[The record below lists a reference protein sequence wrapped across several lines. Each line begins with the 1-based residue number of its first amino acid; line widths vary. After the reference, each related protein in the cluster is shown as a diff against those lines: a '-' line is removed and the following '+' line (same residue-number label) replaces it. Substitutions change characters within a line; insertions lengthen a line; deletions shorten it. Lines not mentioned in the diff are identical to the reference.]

1 MYSRAIATCIGVAAT
16 MGVLAFVIARRYDQP
31 LLDPEGSFLGP
42 SWIRLPLLLL
52 LCLGLDLV
60 PRTLWHS
67 RLRRSAMGPVIRE
80 RLATHWTRQRIVLV
94 VLGVTCFYVT
104 YVGYRNLKSAL
115 PFVRD
120 FQDPDKMFDRE
131 LNTVDQMLFFGN
143 RPGPV
148 LHDLLGTTVTAHVLS
163 TVYLLFVAM
172 VPLLVMAWIV
182 WSRRIS
188 FGYWFVLS
196 QCLAWALGTA
206 SYYALP
212 TLGPAFYYQPG
223 YTELA
228 QTGTTTLLDSLSQN
242 RAALLNGS
250 YDGQSVEGI
259 VNSVAGFASLHCG
272 ITLLWA
278 LMVQFTVRSTWVK
291 RVFWV
296 NFGLTVVATIYF
308 GWHYIADDVAGI
320 MLALLAFYL
329 GGLATGQR
337 FDRRAIGAGPPT
349 EPAPQPLGG
358 PADGDRP
365 AVPDPVRAR

>member
-1 MYSRAIATCIGVAAT
+1 MYRRAIATCIGVAAT
-16 MGVLAFVIARRYDQP
+16 TGLLAFVIAQRYDQP

-42 SWIRLPLLLL
+42 SWIRLPALLS
-52 LCLGLDLV
+52 LCLALDLV
-60 PRTLWHS
+60 PRMLWHS
-67 RLRRSAMGPVIRE
+67 RLRRSAMLPVVRE
-80 RLATHWTRQRIVLV
+80 RLATHWTRDRITLV

-120 FQDPDKMFDRE
+120 FQDQDQMFDRE
-131 LNTVDQMLFFGN
+131 LNTVDRVLLFDH
-143 RPGPV
+143 RPGPL
-148 LHDLLGTTVTAHVLS
+148 LHDLLGTNVAAHLLS
-163 TVYLLFVAM
+163 TIYLLFVAM

-188 FGYWFVLS
+188 FGYWFVAS
-196 QCLAWALGTA
+196 QCFAWAIGTA

-228 QTGTTTLLDSLSQN
+228 HTGTTDLLASLYKN
-242 RAALLNGS
+242 RATLLNGS

-278 LMVQFTVRSTWVK
+278 LMVQFTVRNVWVK
-291 RVFWV
+291 RIFWT
-296 NFGLTVVATIYF
+296 NFGLTVVATLYF
-308 GWHYIADDVAGI
+308 GWHYIADDIAGI
-320 MLALLAFYL
+320 MLAFVSFYL

-337 FDRRAIGAGPPT
+337 FDRH
-349 EPAPQPLGG
+349 
-358 PADGDRP
+358 
-365 AVPDPVRAR
+365 RARSEAAGELVEDPPLAPPERMTSV

>member
-1 MYSRAIATCIGVAAT
+1 M
-16 MGVLAFVIARRYDQP
+16 
-31 LLDPEGSFLGP
+31 
-42 SWIRLPLLLL
+42 
-52 LCLGLDLV
+52 
-60 PRTLWHS
+60 LWHS
-67 RLRRSAMGPVIRE
+67 RLRRSAMLPVVRE
-80 RLATHWTRQRIVLV
+80 RLATHWTRDRITLV

-120 FQDPDKMFDRE
+120 FQDQDQMFDRE
-131 LNTVDQMLFFGN
+131 LNTVDRVLLFGH
-143 RPGPV
+143 RPGPL
-148 LHDLLGTTVTAHVLS
+148 LHDLLGTNVAAHVLS
-163 TVYLLFVAM
+163 TIYLLFVAM

-188 FGYWFVLS
+188 FGYWFVAS
-196 QCLAWALGTA
+196 QCFAWALGTA

-228 QTGTTTLLDSLSQN
+228 HTGTTDLLASLYKN
-242 RAALLNGS
+242 RATLLNGS

-278 LMVQFTVRSTWVK
+278 LMVQFTVRNVWVK
-291 RVFWV
+291 RIFWT
-296 NFGLTVVATIYF
+296 NFGLTVVATLYF
-308 GWHYIADDVAGI
+308 GWHYIADDIAGI
-320 MLALLAFYL
+320 MLAFVSFYL

-337 FDRRAIGAGPPT
+337 FDRHRVRFETGDELAEEPPVGPPERMT
-349 EPAPQPLGG
+349 
-358 PADGDRP
+358 
-365 AVPDPVRAR
+365 PV

>member
-1 MYSRAIATCIGVAAT
+1 MYRRAIATCIGVAAT
-16 MGVLAFVIARRYDQP
+16 TGLLAFLIAQRYDQP

-52 LCLGLDLV
+52 ICLVLDLV
-60 PRTLWHS
+60 PRMLWHS
-67 RLRRSAMGPVIRE
+67 RLRRSAMLPVVKE
-80 RLATHWTRQRIVLV
+80 RLATHWTRDRILLV
-94 VLGVTCFYVT
+94 TLGVTSFYVT

-120 FQDPDKMFDRE
+120 FRDQDQMFDRE
-131 LNTVDQMLFFGN
+131 LNIVDRVLFFGH

-163 TVYLLFVAM
+163 TIYLLFVAM
-172 VPLLVMAWIV
+172 VPLLVMVWIV

-188 FGYWFVLS
+188 FGYWFVAS
-196 QCLAWALGTA
+196 QCFAWALGTA

-223 YTELA
+223 YTDLA
-228 QTGTTTLLDSLSQN
+228 HTGTTDLIASLYKS
-242 RAALLNGS
+242 RATLLNGS

-259 VNSVAGFASLHCG
+259 VNSVAGFASLHVG

-291 RVFWV
+291 RIFWA
-296 NFGLTVVATIYF
+296 NFGLTVVATLYF
-308 GWHYIADDVAGI
+308 GWHYVADDVAGI
-320 MLALLAFYL
+320 MIALVSFYL

-337 FDRRAIGAGPPT
+337 FDRHRAPAHGPVGAVSDA
-349 EPAPQPLGG
+349 APE
-358 PADGDRP
+358 RSERTTT
-365 AVPDPVRAR
+365 V

>member
-1 MYSRAIATCIGVAAT
+1 VYRRAIATCIGVAAT
-16 MGVLAFVIARRYDQP
+16 TGLLAFVVAQRYDQP

-52 LCLGLDLV
+52 ICLVLDIV
-60 PRTLWHS
+60 PRMLWHS
-67 RLRRSAMGPVIRE
+67 RLRRSAMLPVVRE
-80 RLATHWTRQRIVLV
+80 RLATHWTRDRVLLV
-94 VLGVTCFYVT
+94 VLGVTSFYVT

-120 FQDPDKMFDRE
+120 FQDQDQMFDRE
-131 LNTVDQMLFFGN
+131 LNIVDRVLFFGN

-148 LHDLLGTTVTAHVLS
+148 LHDLLGTTFTAHLLS
-163 TVYLLFVAM
+163 TIYLLFVAM
-172 VPLLVMAWIV
+172 VPLLVMVWIV

-188 FGYWFVLS
+188 FGYWFVAS
-196 QCLAWALGTA
+196 QCFAWALGTA

-223 YTELA
+223 YTDLA
-228 QTGTTTLLDSLSQN
+228 HTGTTDLIAALYKS
-242 RAALLNGS
+242 RATLLNGS

-278 LMVQFTVRSTWVK
+278 LMVQFTIRSTWVK
-291 RVFWV
+291 RIFWA
-296 NFGLTVVATIYF
+296 NFGLTVVATLYF

-320 MLALLAFYL
+320 MIAFLSFYL

-337 FDRRAIGAGPPT
+337 FNRHRVRSR
-349 EPAPQPLGG
+349 G
-358 PADGDRP
+358 PADTAADVD
-365 AVPDPVRAR
+365 AARRGERVVTG

>member
-1 MYSRAIATCIGVAAT
+1 MYRRAILTAIGVAAT
-16 MGVLAFVIARRYDQP
+16 TGLLAFVIARRYDQP

-42 SWIRLPLLLL
+42 SWIRLPLLLS
-52 LCLGLDLV
+52 LCLMLDIV
-60 PRTLWHS
+60 PRMLWHS
-67 RLRRSAMGPVIRE
+67 RLRRSAMMPVVRE
-80 RLATHWTRQRIVLV
+80 RLRTHWTRPRIVLV

-120 FQDPDKMFDRE
+120 STDPNQMFDRE
-131 LNTVDQMLFFGN
+131 LNNVDRLLFFGH

-148 LHDLLGTTVTAHVLS
+148 LHDLLGTTVVAHVLS
-163 TVYLLFVAM
+163 TIYLLFVAM

-188 FGYWFVLS
+188 FGYWFVVS
-196 QCLAWALGTA
+196 QCFAWALGTA

-212 TLGPAFYYQPG
+212 TLGPAFYYAPG
-223 YTELA
+223 YTDLA
-228 QTGTTTLLDSLSQN
+228 HTGTTDLIT
-242 RAALLNGS
+242 ALRRSRDTILNGS

-278 LMVQFTVRSTWVK
+278 LMVQFTVRSTWLK
-291 RVFWV
+291 RIFWT
-296 NFGLTVVATIYF
+296 NFGLTVVATLYF

-320 MLALLAFYL
+320 MIAFVSFYL
-329 GGLATGQR
+329 AGIATGQR
-337 FDRRAIGAGPPT
+337 FDRHRAVERPAET
-349 EPAPQPLGG
+349 EEPAPAGE
-358 PADGDRP
+358 
-365 AVPDPVRAR
+365 VTPV

>member
-1 MYSRAIATCIGVAAT
+1 MYRRAIATCIGVAAT
-16 MGVLAFVIARRYDQP
+16 TGLLAFVIARRYDQP

-42 SWIRLPLLLL
+42 SWIRLPLLLS
-52 LCLGLDLV
+52 LCLVLDIV
-60 PRTLWHS
+60 PRMLWHS
-67 RLRRSAMGPVIRE
+67 RLRRSAMVPVVKE
-80 RLATHWTRQRIVLV
+80 RLATHWTRDRVVLV

-120 FQDPDKMFDRE
+120 FQDQDQMFDRE
-131 LNTVDQMLFFGN
+131 LTLVDRVLFFGH

-148 LHDLLGTTVTAHVLS
+148 LHNLLGTDVAAHVLS
-163 TVYLLFVAM
+163 AIYLIFVAM

-188 FGYWFVLS
+188 FGYWFVAS
-196 QCLAWALGTA
+196 QCFAWALGTA

-212 TLGPAFYYQPG
+212 TLGPAFYYKPG
-223 YTELA
+223 YTDLA
-228 QTGTTTLLDSLSQN
+228 HTGTTDLLAALYKS
-242 RAALLNGS
+242 RATLLNGS

-278 LMVQFTVRSTWVK
+278 LMVQFTVRSAWVK

-296 NFGLTVVATIYF
+296 YFGLVVVATIYF
-308 GWHYIADDVAGI
+308 GWHYLTDDVAGI
-320 MLALLAFYL
+320 MIALVSFYL

-337 FDRRAIGAGPPT
+337 FDRHSLGPRPPT
-349 EPAPQPLGG
+349 EPAGTLVSP
-358 PADGDRP
+358 PAE
-365 AVPDPVRAR
+365 RAARV

>member
-1 MYSRAIATCIGVAAT
+1 MYRRAIIVCIAVAAT
-16 MGVLAFVIARRYDQP
+16 TGILAFVIAQRYDQP

-42 SWIRLPLLLL
+42 SWIRLPALLS
-52 LCLGLDLV
+52 LCLALDLV
-60 PRTLWHS
+60 PRMLWHS
-67 RLRRSAMGPVIRE
+67 RLRRSAMLPVVRE
-80 RLATHWTRQRIVLV
+80 RLATHWTRDRITLV

-120 FQDPDKMFDRE
+120 FQDQDQMFDRE
-131 LNTVDQMLFFGN
+131 LNTVDRVLLFGH
-143 RPGPV
+143 RPGPL
-148 LHDLLGTTVTAHVLS
+148 LHDLLGTNVAAHVLS
-163 TVYLLFVAM
+163 TIYLLFVAM

-188 FGYWFVLS
+188 FGYWFVAS
-196 QCLAWALGTA
+196 QCFAWALGTA

-228 QTGTTTLLDSLSQN
+228 HTGTTDLLASLYKN
-242 RAALLNGS
+242 RATLLNGS

-278 LMVQFTVRSTWVK
+278 LMVQFTVRNVWVK
-291 RVFWV
+291 RIFWT
-296 NFGLTVVATIYF
+296 NFGLTVVATLYF
-308 GWHYIADDVAGI
+308 GWHYIADDIAGI
-320 MLALLAFYL
+320 MLALVSFYL

-337 FDRRAIGAGPPT
+337 FDRHRARLETADEVVEEPPVGPPERMT
-349 EPAPQPLGG
+349 
-358 PADGDRP
+358 
-365 AVPDPVRAR
+365 PV

>member
-1 MYSRAIATCIGVAAT
+1 MYRRAIATCIAIAAT
-16 MGVLAFVIARRYDQP
+16 TGVLALVIGRRYDQP

-42 SWIRLPLLLL
+42 SWIRLPVLLS
-52 LCLGLDLV
+52 LCLALDLV
-60 PRTLWHS
+60 PRMLWHS
-67 RLRRSAMGPVIRE
+67 RLRRSAMLPVVRE
-80 RLATHWTRQRIVLV
+80 RLATHWTGARITLV

-120 FQDPDKMFDRE
+120 FQDQDQMFDRE
-131 LNTVDQMLFFGN
+131 LNIVDRVLFFGH

-148 LHDLLGTTVTAHVLS
+148 LHDLLGTNVAAHVLS
-163 TVYLLFVAM
+163 TIYLLFVAM

-188 FGYWFVLS
+188 FGYWFVAS
-196 QCLAWALGTA
+196 QCFAWALGTA

-223 YTELA
+223 YTDLA
-228 QTGTTTLLDSLSQN
+228 HTGTTDLLASLATN

-278 LMVQFTVRSTWVK
+278 LMVQFTLRGVWVK
-291 RVFWV
+291 RIFWA
-296 NFGLTVVATIYF
+296 NFGLTVVATLYF
-308 GWHYIADDVAGI
+308 GWHYVADDVAGI
-320 MLALLAFYL
+320 MLALVAFYL

-337 FDRRAIGAGPPT
+337 FDRHRARLEAEPEALDEP
-349 EPAPQPLGG
+349 PAP
-358 PADGDRP
+358 
-365 AVPDPVRAR
+365 RAERTTTV